1 MVNPMNEVQFVPV
14 ADIMDARRAVPT
26 QEEHARATRRVWIR
40 CLIGA
45 GCCFATMGGI
55 AGAMLLAGSSTEKVV
70 SVQLML
76 TYIVLPVY
84 AVGFAAPMLVTSLMK
99 LGLGL
104 DMSREGL
111 NVGKKTAEH
120 IDLLQKELRGI
131 LTDVKDIVGPVK
143 ELVDDI
149 KKHKAGKVVA
159 FIEKLS
165 TDGSVEK
172 IAGALE
178 SIGDRIHRALEKVEK
193 GAVEKMVDKI

>member
-1 MVNPMNEVQFVPV
+1 MIDPLDETKLTPAVSELPSRETH
-14 ADIMDARRAVPT
+14 DRAVR
-26 QEEHARATRRVWIR
+26 QVWTR
-40 CLIGA
+40 CSIGA
-45 GCCFATMGGI
+45 GACFGVMSGI
-55 AGAMLLAGSSTEKVV
+55 AAVMLASGYTTEKIV

-76 TYIVLPVY
+76 VYLILPVY

-104 DMSREGL
+104 EMSREGL

-120 IDLLQKELRGI
+120 IDHLQKELRGI
-131 LTDVKDIVGPVK
+131 LTDVRDVVGPVK
-143 ELVDDI
+143 ALVDDL
-149 KKHKAGKVVA
+149 KRQKTGKVIE

-178 SIGDRIHRALEKVEK
+178 SIGDRIHKAFEKVEK
-193 GAVEKMVDKI
+193 GAVDKMVDKI

>member
-1 MVNPMNEVQFVPV
+1 MIDLMDETKMMPV
-14 ADIMDARRAVPT
+14 VVPT
-26 QEEHARATRRVWIR
+26 QEDHERAVRRVWVR

-45 GCCFATMGGI
+45 GVCFGAMGGV
-55 AGAMLLAGSSTEKVV
+55 AGAMLASGYGTEKIV

-76 TYIVLPVY
+76 VYLILPVY
-84 AVGFAAPMLVTSLMK
+84 AVGFAAPMLITSLMK

-111 NVGKKTAEH
+111 NVGKKTANH

-131 LTDVKDIVGPVK
+131 LTDVRDIVGPVK
-143 ELVDDI
+143 ELVGDLKGQKTD
-149 KKHKAGKVVA
+149 KVVQ
-159 FIEKLS
+159 FIDKLS
-165 TDGSVEK
+165 KDGSVEK

-193 GAVEKMVDKI
+193 GAVERMVDKI